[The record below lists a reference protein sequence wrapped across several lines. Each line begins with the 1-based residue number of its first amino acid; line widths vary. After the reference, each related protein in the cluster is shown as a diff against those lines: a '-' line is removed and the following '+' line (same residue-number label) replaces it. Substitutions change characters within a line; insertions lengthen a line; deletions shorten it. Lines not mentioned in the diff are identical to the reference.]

1 MALYHTNVLDNA
13 IKALPTVD
21 TASGSVATFETDMNE
36 KLIEVVCGIQYI
48 QASGTPTPQAQ
59 IPITVYNSLNLSHS
73 GADTSN
79 PNIINIPFGQT
90 VAKGTMNVTRGVLEF
105 THKAITLD
113 GTQAIGNRNWRPQ
126 ANSVGWLYSSILTD
140 VKRPA
145 ISSLPDAKSDKLQT
159 VTYNDAFSN
168 DIDSFAIVNTGAYT
182 LAVRVRD
189 TSLTTDTAINT
200 WLAQNPITIMYEL
213 ATPQVIQLDSKT
225 ITALLNENNIWCD
238 TNGDTTVKYLLT
250 VGKAIS

>member
-1 MALYHTNVLDNA
+1 MAYFHTTVLDNQ

-21 TASGSVATFETDMNE
+21 TASGSIATFDTDMTENLVE
-36 KLIEVVCGIQYI
+36 CECDILYQGTGG
-48 QASGTPTPQAQ
+48 GTPQSPN
-59 IPITVYNSLNLSHS
+59 PITVYSSLNLSHS

-79 PNIINIPFGQT
+79 PTIINIPFGQT
-90 VAKGTMNVTRGVLEF
+90 VAKGKLDVLSGVLTI

-113 GTQAIGNRNWRPQ
+113 GTQAVANRNWRPQ

-140 VKRPA
+140 VKRP
-145 ISSLPDAKSDKLQT
+145 IITELPDAKSDKLQT
-159 VTYNDAFSN
+159 VTYNALFSN
-168 DIDSFAIVNTGAYT
+168 DIDSFGIVNSGAYT

-200 WLAQNPITIMYEL
+200 WLAQNPITIMYEID
-213 ATPQVIQLDSKT
+213 TPQVIQLNANQV
-225 ITALLNENNIWCD
+225 TALLNENNIWCD
-238 TNGDTTVKYLLT
+238 TGDTEVKYLLT